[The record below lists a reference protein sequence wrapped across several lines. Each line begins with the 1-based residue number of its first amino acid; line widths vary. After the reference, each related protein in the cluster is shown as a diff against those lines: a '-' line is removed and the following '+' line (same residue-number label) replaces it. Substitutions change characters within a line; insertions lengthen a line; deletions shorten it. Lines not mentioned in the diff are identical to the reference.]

1 MDQLKKHLDSA
12 NKELS
17 GSSNHYY
24 KNLLFKSSPSILHI
38 DHNPP
43 KGFNPATV
51 HKLVDFSPPNLKTLF
66 KLILTTYN
74 EAIGPSIDYWGG
86 FRINA
91 ELVDDLIN
99 SDFLFI

>member
-1 MDQLKKHLDSA
+1 MDQFKKHLDLA

-17 GSSNHYY
+17 GSSIPYY

-43 KGFNPATV
+43 KGFNPAVV
-51 HKLVDFSPPNLKTLF
+51 HKIPDFSHANLKVLF

-74 EAIGPSIDYWGG
+74 IAIGPSIDYWGG

-91 ELVDDLIN
+91 EQLDDLIN
-99 SDFLFI
+99 SDAIFQ